1 MCHLLWDY
9 VEKART
15 PSNVLECSRRLA
27 PSSVGA
33 SGERLSGRIA
43 THRSHCNTNASV
55 TVLIIRGWL
64 RVRVAAARIQGK
76 KSKFDSDLIR
86 CWSHTIHG
94 SHTTFRCRWTLHRK
108 IPTVT
113 LPLVVS
119 MNYHRSRLRLQRQVH
134 FQMHSCRGGIL
145 LPTIGS
151 CEVL

>member
-43 THRSHCNTNASV
+43 TYRSHCNTNASV

-76 KSKFDSDLIR
+76 KSKFDSKFGAYIPYQLHIHLFATITMQLLRQQKEVAIGVEIR
-86 CWSHTIHG
+86 
-94 SHTTFRCRWTLHRK
+94 RR
-108 IPTVT
+108 V
-113 LPLVVS
+113 
-119 MNYHRSRLRLQRQVH
+119 Y
-134 FQMHSCRGGIL
+134 
-145 LPTIGS
+145 
-151 CEVL
+151 